1 MNFADLNQ
9 VICDTPSTTHFPGLT
24 QIKDDLNKQMCV
36 IEGSSN
42 TAFKTYLN
50 DHANWTFECAGN
62 AHIGVV
68 CMSTNSHISNH
79 VQVRHI

>member
-1 MNFADLNQ
+1 MTFANLDQ

-24 QIKDDLNKQMCV
+24 KIKDDLNKQMCI

-42 TAFKTYLN
+42 LNLN
-50 DHANWTFECAGN
+50 DHANWTFECSQN

-68 CMSTNSHISNH
+68 CMDTNSHISKH
-79 VQVRHI
+79 LEVRHILL